1 MKQRH
6 LAILFVISFAV
17 LLLAVWVSHRAQQSS
32 ASVAGTPVLPGLT
45 AHLNALTE
53 VRISGADGRHVTL
66 LKGAHR
72 WQVKQRGYP
81 ADSGKLRKLL
91 IDLGNLKAVERKT
104 RLAADYAALG
114 VQSPGAAGASGVR
127 IDLVSPAH
135 TWSLIVGH
143 SDGGSG
149 AYVRRVGHKQSL
161 LATPLVMAE
170 AKPAQWL
177 SPIII
182 DLQHQQVRSVEERVA
197 LERPYR
203 IERAAAQDPHFRVL
217 GVPPGRKLSDPGA
230 ADVLA
235 SALSNLTLNEVR
247 KAVPPPRG
255 VPLSSAVFTTF
266 SGLSVTVSGFQT
278 AKHGPHYIELT
289 ARAVGPKADQ
299 AAARLAARVHGWQYR
314 IPGYSY
320 RQIFQPLAGLLQPL
334 ARHSTPAA
342 RKPAA

>member
-1 MKQRH
+1 
-6 LAILFVISFAV
+6 
-17 LLLAVWVSHRAQQSS
+17 
-32 ASVAGTPVLPGLT
+32 
-45 AHLNALTE
+45 
-53 VRISGADGRHVTL
+53 VRISASGGRHVTL
-66 LKGAHR
+66 VKGVHR

-81 ADSGKLRKLL
+81 ADFGKLRKLL
-91 IDLGNLKAVERKT
+91 IDLGNLKAVQRKT
-104 RLAADYAALG
+104 RLASDYAALG
-114 VQSPGAAGASGVR
+114 VQSPSLAGASGVR

-143 SDGGSG
+143 SSGGHG

-177 SPIII
+177 SPIIV
-182 DLQHQQVRSVEERVA
+182 DLHHQQVRSVEEHVA

-203 IERAAAQDPHFRVL
+203 IARSTAKDPHFRVL
-217 GVPPGRKLSDPGA
+217 GIPPGRKLDGPGA

-235 SALSNLTLNEVR
+235 SALSNLMLDDVR

-266 SGLSVTVSGFQT
+266 TGLRVTVTGFQT

-289 ARAVGPKADQ
+289 AQALGPKGAP
-299 AAARLAARVHGWQYR
+299 AAARLMKRVHGWQYR
-314 IPGYSY
+314 IAGYSY
-320 RQIFQPLAGLLQPL
+320 RQIFQPLSGLLQPL
-334 ARHSTPAA
+334 AQHAA
-342 RKPAA
+342 PVHKPAA

>member
-6 LAILFVISFAV
+6 LAILFGISFAV
-17 LLLAVWVSHRAQQSS
+17 LLVAIWVAHRAQQGST
-32 ASVAGTPVLPGLT
+32 SVAGTPVLPGLT
-45 AHLNALTE
+45 AQLNALTE

-66 LKGAHR
+66 LKGTHR

-91 IDLGNLKAVERKT
+91 IDLGNLKAVARKT

-114 VQSPGAAGASGVR
+114 VQSPSAAGASGVR

-161 LATPLVMAE
+161 LAAPLVMAE

-182 DLQHQQVRSVEERVA
+182 DLKHQQVRSIEERLA
-197 LERPYR
+197 RERPYR
-203 IERAAAQDPHFRVL
+203 VTRAAPTDAQFRVL
-217 GVPPGRKLSDPGA
+217 GIPPGRKLSSPGA
-230 ADVLA
+230 ADALA
-235 SALSNLTLNEVR
+235 SALSNLTLNNVR
-247 KAVPPPRG
+247 KAVTPPHG
-255 VPLSSAVFTTF
+255 VSRSSAVFTTF
-266 SGLSVTVSGFQT
+266 TGLHVTVRGFQ
-278 AKHGPHYIELT
+278 AVKKGPHYIELT
-289 ARAVGPKADQ
+289 VRAVGAKA
-299 AAARLAARVHGWQYR
+299 APLAAHLEARVRGWQYR
-314 IPGYSY
+314 IPGYRY
-320 RQIFQPLAGLLQPL
+320 RHIFQPLSGLLQPL
-334 ARHSTPAA
+334 AGHTGTV